1 MVKKKN
7 KSKRRV
13 IPFDKALSI
22 ELDKATIAFEQAKER
37 GDAVRMLYAANWKSE
52 IEKKLFGVKKGL

>member
-13 IPFDKALSI
+13 IPFDKALSL
-22 ELDKATIAFEQAKER
+22 ELDRATIAYEQAKAR
-37 GDAVRMLYAANWKSE
+37 GDSVRMLYAARWKSE
-52 IEKKLFGVKKGL
+52 VENKIFGGGK

>member
-13 IPFDKALSI
+13 IPFDKALSL
-22 ELDKATIAFEQAKER
+22 ELDRATIALETAQKN
-37 GDAVRMLYAANWKSE
+37 GDAVRMLFAARWKRE
-52 IEKKLFGVKKGL
+52 VENKIFGGTK